1 MTMIRDVFKEKGNDV
16 WKVDAE
22 APVSAALQLMAEKN
36 IGAVLVVGSS
46 NAIEGIFSERDFARK
61 MVSERRL
68 PDSVPVREF
77 MTTKVFYVRPEQTI
91 EECMG
96 IMTKRRFRHLPV
108 MEEGRLKGVISIGDI
123 VKALLSDKESLI
135 GQLEQYISG
144 RT

>member
-1 MTMIRDVFKEKGNDV
+1 MIRDVFREKGNDV
-16 WKVDAE
+16 WTIDAE
-22 APVSAALQLMAEKN
+22 ASVSAALHLMAEKN

-108 MEEGRLKGVISIGDI
+108 MEEGRLKGVISIGDV
-123 VKALLSDKESLI
+123 VKALLSDKDSLI

-144 RT
+144 RA